1 MKKTITVQQKDD
13 GKRLDRFLCSSLT
26 IYSRTQLQKAIK
38 KGNVLVNDTRVK
50 SHTHLSVGDIIS
62 VRMPIRH
69 CALPQPE
76 DIPLS
81 IVFEN
86 EELAIVDKPAG
97 IVVHPSKEGH
107 HMSGS
112 MVNALLH
119 HWTRDALSNC
129 SGILRPGI
137 VHRLDKD
144 TSGLLIIAKN
154 NEMHAYLK
162 KCMKKRAITKKYTV
176 LVRGHMPHKTGTID
190 APITRDIRNR
200 KKMSLAMDNHGKQA
214 ITHYEVKAYYQD
226 CTLLEAHIITG
237 RTHQIRVHCASIGHP
252 VAGDALY
259 GDNRL
264 NESLSEYGLTR
275 QFLHARELAF
285 DVPDGEKI
293 HVTSKLPSD
302 LTAVLDSLSHK

>member
-1 MKKTITVQQKDD
+1 MNKTITVQQKDN
-13 GKRLDRFLCSSLT
+13 GKRLDRFLHST
-26 IYSRTQLQKAIK
+26 MTVYSRTQLQKAIK
-38 KGNVLVNDTRVK
+38 KGDIVVNDIEVKAHTR
-50 SHTHLSVGDIIS
+50 LSTGDVISITMPVG
-62 VRMPIRH
+62 R

-86 EELAIVDKPAG
+86 DDLAIVDKPAG

-112 MVNALLH
+112 MVNALLY

-154 NEMHAYLK
+154 NAMHAYLK
-162 KCMKKRAITKKYTV
+162 KCMKKRNITKKYTA
-176 LVRGHMPHKTGTID
+176 LVRGRIPHKTGTID
-190 APITRDIRNR
+190 APITRDTRNR
-200 KKMSLAMDNHGKQA
+200 KKMSLAMDNQGKQA
-214 ITHYEVKAYYQD
+214 ITHYEIKAYYQN
-226 CTLLEAHIITG
+226 CTLLEAHIVTG

-252 VAGDALY
+252 VAGDGLY

-264 NESLSEYGLTR
+264 NESLSAHGLTR

-285 DVPDGEKI
+285 VLPDGEKI

-302 LTAVLDSLSHK
+302 LTAVLESISNK